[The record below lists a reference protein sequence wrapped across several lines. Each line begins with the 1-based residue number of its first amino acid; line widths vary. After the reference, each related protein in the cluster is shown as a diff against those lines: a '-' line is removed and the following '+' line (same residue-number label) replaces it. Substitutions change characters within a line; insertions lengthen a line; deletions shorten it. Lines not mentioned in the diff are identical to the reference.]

1 MPTRPLV
8 WLSCVKYIR
17 DSKLGAGLKIGL
29 RMNEVETSME
39 AFPGTRC
46 YPSRSDGADT
56 HI

>member
-1 MPTRPLV
+1 MMTRPLV
-8 WLSCVKYIR
+8 WLSCVRYMR
-17 DSKLGAGLKIGL
+17 DSKLGAGLKMGL

-46 YPSRSDGADT
+46 YPSHSDGVDT